1 MEEEKNKTIE
11 EILKEYFIE
20 DIEFIPPEEM
30 VGYRVITVVS
40 DGRVGEIKYFKT
52 DIKAWVEE
60 FKFVLIPD
68 TISNR
73 TMILASP
80 ECPEY
85 YVLQPEDVVEFVKK
99 FLKSEGNQNLSDW
112 LSQWQRLRTSAP
124 DLTWD
129 GTGLGGYTYL
139 DSPSNVKFSSTGTS
153 SLGYVRWTG
162 TEDTSSHPTGTI
174 YYNTSSGQLGVKDS
188 SGSIKDFG

>member
-1 MEEEKNKTIE
+1 MEEEKSKTTE

-20 DIEFIPPEEM
+20 DIGFIPSEEM
-30 VGYRVITVVS
+30 VGYRVITIVS

-52 DIKAWVEE
+52 DLKAWVEE

-99 FLKSEGNQNLSDW
+99 FLKSEGNQSLSDW
-112 LSQWQRLRTSAP
+112 LDQWQRHRTSSP
-124 DLTWD
+124 DLTW
-129 GTGLGGYTYL
+129 GGSGLGGYTYL
-139 DSPSNVKFSSTGTS
+139 NPSITSTGITSPSVVAWDGT
-153 SLGYVRWTG
+153 T
-162 TEDTSSHPTGTI
+162 TTSSHPTGTI
-174 YYNTSSGQLGVKDS
+174 YYNTGSGQLGVKDS
-188 SGSIKDFG
+188 DGSIKHFG

>member
-112 LSQWQRLRTSAP
+112 LDQWQRLRTSAP

-139 DSPSNVKFSSTGTS
+139 GSPSNVKFSSTGTS
-153 SLGYVRWTG
+153 SLGYVSWTG

-188 SGSIKDFG
+188 SGSIKAFG